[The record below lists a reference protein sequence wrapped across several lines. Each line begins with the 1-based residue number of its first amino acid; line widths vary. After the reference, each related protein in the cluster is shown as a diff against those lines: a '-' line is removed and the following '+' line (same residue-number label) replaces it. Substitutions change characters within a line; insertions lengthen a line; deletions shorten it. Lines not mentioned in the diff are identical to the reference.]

1 MSDEAQLLAE
11 IHAARALMRA
21 QVPAVRPSHAA
32 QPGHAALWAHANREP
47 GGPVDLAV
55 VRAIRSDP
63 EAARRY
69 RTLLGAQA
77 LAHAPLAAA
86 ASDGA
91 LTRRRVGPF
100 ELEILEGTPPLLIL
114 RGPDGPM
121 PRRIEAWLGDETVR
135 LDLGPPVD
143 GAILLALDPAL
154 AEADRLGRMLRDP
167 ACAVFL
173 LGGSGPRPGGVHPA

>member
-1 MSDEAQLLAE
+1 MSDEARLLAE
-11 IHAARALMRA
+11 LHAARALMRA
-21 QVPAVRPSHAA
+21 PAPAPRSGHTARPS
-32 QPGHAALWAHANREP
+32 HAALWAHANREP
-47 GGPVDLAV
+47 ESPVDLAV
-55 VRAIRSDP
+55 VRAIRSDA
-63 EAARRY
+63 ETGRRY
-69 RTLLGAQA
+69 RTLLGAQS

-114 RGPDGPM
+114 RGPEERM
-121 PRRIEAWLGDETVR
+121 PRLIEAWLGDEAVR

-143 GAILLALDPAL
+143 GAILLALDPAV
-154 AEADRLGRMLRDP
+154 AEADRLGHMLRDP

-173 LGGSGPRPGGVHPA
+173 L

>member
-1 MSDEAQLLAE
+1 MSDDARLLAE
-11 IHAARALMRA
+11 LHAARALMRTQHA
-21 QVPAVRPSHAA
+21 ALRPGQPARPS
-32 QPGHAALWAHANREP
+32 HAALWAHANREP

-55 VRAIRSDP
+55 VRAIHSDP

-91 LTRRRVGPF
+91 LMRRRVGPF
-100 ELEILEGTPPLLIL
+100 ELEILEGAPPLLIL
-114 RGPDGPM
+114 RGPVERM
-121 PRRIEAWLGDETVR
+121 PRLIEAWLGDETVR
-135 LDLGPPVD
+135 LDLGTPVD
-143 GAILLALDPAL
+143 GAILLALDPAV
-154 AEADRLGRMLRDP
+154 AEADRIGHMLRDP

-173 LGGSGPRPGGVHPA
+173 L